1 MKKLTAVALLL
12 LVLCVAAAAKE
23 RHSKQ
28 LRAKEKVN
36 KIMNAVKLTEDEE
49 KRYDSLKGSYDH
61 KVEKCIKENC
71 THQPSKENGGIF
83 KADDDPS
90 ARNVKECSSTC
101 HRNAVKLTEDE
112 EKRYDSLKGS
122 YDHKVEK
129 CIKENCT
136 HQPSK
141 ENGGIFKADDDPSA
155 RNVKE
160 CSSTCHREARHDF
173 TELWKLSDKRD
184 CYELMRDYMELD
196 NPKEAIKIYML
207 YKKHYFCNEVS
218 LVTGGC
224 DFPEP

>member
-1 MKKLTAVALLL
+1 MTLQAFPYPLSYDTLNVAPPR
-12 LVLCVAAAAKE
+12 
-23 RHSKQ
+23 RHRHKGK

-36 KIMNAVKLTEDEE
+36 KIM
-49 KRYDSLKGSYDH
+49 
-61 KVEKCIKENC
+61 
-71 THQPSKENGGIF
+71 
-83 KADDDPS
+83 
-90 ARNVKECSSTC
+90 
-101 HRNAVKLTEDE
+101 NAVKLTEDE